1 MSFFTSLSD
10 RVSEIRAL
18 TGEVPDAALLP
29 GVVAGLD
36 DAGAV
41 ELLGLAAAVGQ
52 MVERLRVAAA
62 GVVAQ
67 RSTRAAGHAGLAQ
80 SAGHRSAVSLVQQV
94 TGMSRG
100 EAVKQVR
107 VGESL
112 YETAPGASLGVGSG
126 ACGRDA
132 ANSPPD
138 GAGCVDGAGCADDA
152 GSVDAPGGL
161 DGGAPV
167 TLWHAPLGA
176 ALLDGTITAAQHDA
190 IFRGLGQP
198 PAHDCTAVTD
208 DGRENDGG
216 SGADGAPGADSAPAP
231 APAAGPGPGHD
242 CAREVREC
250 AAVWS
255 VAVAELIDEAG
266 CRTVEDLARA
276 ARAVRD
282 RLDPV
287 GAEARYLAR
296 YEARSFRMWTDRD
309 GLHRV
314 ALVCDDVSAAW
325 WRSVRD
331 AALGPRRGG
340 PRFVDPA
347 GQERARELVAD
358 PRTNEQLEFDLC
370 MDLLRA
376 GALADADTVY
386 GTRQAGIRLVQ
397 HIGPD
402 GVPGAGYF
410 EDDPATI
417 PAGVVHQQACTV
429 GVVPVTID
437 RAGRPL
443 DVGREQR
450 LYTPRQRIALAVRD
464 GGCRWTGC
472 DRPPAYCEAHHIDE
486 WEKDHGRTDLDRGI
500 LLCRFH
506 HMQLHTRGWHITRD
520 SGEDFALHDPGGR
533 TLPMRPRIELRYT
546 WTTGPPPRRFTLAA

>member
-1 MSFFTSLSD
+1 MSFF
-10 RVSEIRAL
+10 SEITAGIAAIRVL
-18 TGEVPDAALLP
+18 TGEVSDTALLP
-29 GVVAGLD
+29 AAVARLD

-41 ELLGLAAAVGQ
+41 ELLQLASAVGQ
-52 MVERLRVAAA
+52 MAERLRVVAA
-62 GVVAQ
+62 GVVGQ
-67 RSTRAAGHAGLAQ
+67 RSTRGAGHAGLAQ
-80 SAGHRSAVSLVQQV
+80 SQGHRSAVSLVQQV

-112 YETAPGASLGVGSG
+112 YETAADASVGLGVDM
-126 ACGRDA
+126 CGRDA
-132 ANSPPD
+132 A
-138 GAGCVDGAGCADDA
+138 GASAVGVGEAGGTEVGDE
-152 GSVDAPGGL
+152 SAPR
-161 DGGAPV
+161 A
-167 TLWHAPLGA
+167 LWHAPLGA

-216 SGADGAPGADSAPAP
+216 SGSDGAPGADSAP

-242 CAREVREC
+242 CAREARERT
-250 AAVWS
+250 AVWS
-255 VAVAELIDEAG
+255 MAVAELIDEAG

-331 AALGPRRGG
+331 AALRPRRGG

-376 GALADADTVY
+376 GALADVDTVY
-386 GTRQAGIRLVQ
+386 GTRQVGVRLVQ
-397 HIGPD
+397 HIDPD

-417 PAGVVHQQACTV
+417 PAGVVHQHTCTV

-464 GGCRWTGC
+464 GGCRWPGC

-546 WTTGPPPRRFTLAA
+546 WTTRPPPRRFTLAA